1 MKLKKLLTGL
11 LLLCLVQNHIAWGA
25 ATSPAVV
32 RLHGETMTLVVE
44 NQPLSTV
51 LAELSRDG
59 VLVSI
64 DPGVN
69 PIISASFNDQPV
81 DIVLK
86 SILKSLDYALVWQS
100 ADREKPSSLHLAK
113 ITIFQNGH
121 QDRALPL
128 VQHGNLSIVQ
138 NTDGSY
144 HVKDTL
150 LLQVDQTATER
161 TINEIVAQLG
171 GTIVGRYAPLGIIQ
185 VRLPPGSDVSAIAD
199 PGSVTPGIRAIEP
212 DYAYRLGE
220 GTPILSAATLS
231 ESWRSPIAPEGAIV
245 AVLDSGLIPQY
256 GNSPFVKG
264 VYDAINPG
272 AEAKDTLGHGTQMA
286 LVAAG
291 VVNPIGAAA
300 QETSQVVSIRAFDDN
315 GFTSN
320 YSLMRG
326 ITFAI
331 ESGARVLSL
340 SWGAE
345 QVSPLFASTIQYAT
359 EQGLVL
365 VAAAGNAPTGT
376 PVYPAAYKD
385 VIGVGALS
393 PDGSPWKQS
402 NYGKFVATQALGVA
416 HLPVGHNG
424 APGVYAGTSIS
435 TAYTARLVSAI
446 INQDPDADLDTI
458 LTQLAA
464 EN

>member
-1 MKLKKLLTGL
+1 MKLKTLLTGL
-11 LLLCLVQNHIAWGA
+11 LLFCLVQNHITLGA
-25 ATSPAVV
+25 AISPAVV
-32 RLHGETMTLVVE
+32 RLHGETITLVVE
-44 NQPLSTV
+44 NQPLSTI
-51 LAELSRDG
+51 LAELSRQG
-59 VLVSI
+59 VLVSL

-69 PIISASFNDQPV
+69 PTISATFNDQPV

-86 SILKSLDYALVWQS
+86 SILKSLDYVLVWQGVNQETQT
-100 ADREKPSSLHLAK
+100 ALHLAK
-113 ITIFQNGH
+113 ISIFQNGH
-121 QDRALPL
+121 SDRALPL
-128 VQHGNLSIVQ
+128 AKHGNLSIVQ
-138 NTDGSY
+138 NTDGTY
-144 HVKDTL
+144 HVKDLL
-150 LLQVDQTATER
+150 LLQVDLTTTES
-161 TINEIVAQLG
+161 TIKEIVAQMG
-171 GTIVGRYAPLGIIQ
+171 GTIIGRYAPLGIIQ

-199 PGSVTPGIRAIEP
+199 LASDTPGIQTIEP
-212 DYAYRLGE
+212 DYAYLLGG
-220 GTPILSAATLS
+220 GTPIVSAASLS
-231 ESWRSPIAPEGAIV
+231 EPSLSPAAPGGALV

-256 GNSPFVKG
+256 GKSAFVTG
-264 VYDAINPG
+264 VYDAISPG

-286 LVAAG
+286 LIAAG
-291 VVNPIGAAA
+291 VVNPIGATT

-326 ITFAI
+326 ISFAI

-345 QVSPLFASTIQYAT
+345 HVSPLFASTIQYAA

-402 NYGKFVATQALGVA
+402 NYGNFVATQALGVA

-424 APGVYAGTSIS
+424 DPGVYAGTSIS

-446 INQDPDADLDTI
+446 INQDPNADLDTI
-458 LTQLAA
+458 LKQLAA